1 MDAAAGGVEIALLPW
16 PELVPEDVAEGAEPV
31 EPELAEA
38 IDDDAE
44 RKEEKEELRLAR
56 LRELIKRE
64 AGAWVEAAAKVRQPW
79 LRHAAAVDSRPRIL
93 ARPAGLH
100 LEHVTFPIRGTAH
113 RALVVSVH

>member
-1 MDAAAGGVEIALLPW
+1 M
-16 PELVPEDVAEGAEPV
+16 ELEF
-31 EPELAEA
+31 AEA
-38 IDDDAE
+38 SDDDAE

-64 AGAWVEAAAKVRQPW
+64 AGSWAESAAQVRQPW
-79 LRHAAAVDSRPRIL
+79 LRHAAAADKRPRIL

-100 LEHVTFPIRGTAH
+100 LKHLGFPIRGTAH